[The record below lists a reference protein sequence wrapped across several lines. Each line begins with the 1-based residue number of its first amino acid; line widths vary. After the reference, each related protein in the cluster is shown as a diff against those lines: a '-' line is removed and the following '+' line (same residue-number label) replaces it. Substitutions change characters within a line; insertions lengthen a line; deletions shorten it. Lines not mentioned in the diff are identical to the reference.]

1 MYSLLLAFMLTVLF
15 NSIISVASIQKVL
28 GLPSSNTVE
37 INPAQYP
44 QYEVGYYYWLLDRG
58 IEADMTRYNCT
69 NGAASVQ

>member
-1 MYSLLLAFMLTVLF
+1 MLTAFF

-44 QYEVGYYYWLLDRG
+44 QYEVGYYWLLDRG
-58 IEADMTRYNCT
+58 IEANMTRYNCT
-69 NGAASVQ
+69 NGAAAVQ